1 MARLL
6 IVDDSRRCYLRVKAA
21 GLGGGSNPGGVVH
34 LHLHPALFGLNLA
47 VSATIPATMRRTPR
61 HQNLSVTELTKATRA
76 TSLECPIQADQVD
89 QDREHQWHWVE
100 RMASLMS
107 LGCGVVTAYAW
118 SLPFSPC
125 AAF

>member
-34 LHLHPALFGLNLA
+34 LHLHPALLGSNLA

-61 HQNLSVTELTKATRA
+61 HQDLSVIWLTKGARA
-76 TSLECPIQADQVD
+76 TSFPDQLD
-89 QDREHQWHWVE
+89 QDRKHRWYWVE
-100 RMASLMS
+100 WLVSVGL
-107 LGCGVVTAYAW
+107 LE
-118 SLPFSPC
+118 
-125 AAF
+125 